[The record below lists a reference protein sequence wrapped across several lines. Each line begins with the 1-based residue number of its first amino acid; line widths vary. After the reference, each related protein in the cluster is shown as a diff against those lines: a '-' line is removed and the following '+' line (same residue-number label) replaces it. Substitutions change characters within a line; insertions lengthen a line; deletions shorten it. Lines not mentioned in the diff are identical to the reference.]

1 MKCQF
6 YVSYVDYFSC
16 LQTDS
21 KKSFNVH
28 FYKHMFLEIF
38 VAKGDTGQFFE
49 K

>member
-16 LQTDS
+16 LQMDS
-21 KKSFNVH
+21 KKILMFA
-28 FYKHMFLEIF
+28 FICTFLEIF